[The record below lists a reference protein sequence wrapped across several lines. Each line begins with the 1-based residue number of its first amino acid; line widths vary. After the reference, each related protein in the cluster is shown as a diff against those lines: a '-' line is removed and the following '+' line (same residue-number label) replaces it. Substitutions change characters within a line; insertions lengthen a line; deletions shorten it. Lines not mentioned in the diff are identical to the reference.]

1 MERKNQGSRDRN
13 ILEMVRGLLLS
24 EIAFQEISKKY
35 KEGQLRFSDIGNW
48 VDDKGQSLLYDLKEK
63 CHSLF
68 RQVRIGPS
76 NKNELLIDLVIGSI
90 FHEAM
95 KLRENIYQ
103 MEAYRPRYLQYKRK
117 TGKSVYE
124 KNYLQQFERI
134 ISRAELG
141 VAEGMEE
148 TRTLFREAMSQLV
161 IFFKEN
167 SKNPFLVRFIL
178 EHLPLHQKVYGPK
191 RMISIFNFMFKKGL
205 LEAYDLA
212 GRSYSQ
218 SGHFD
223 LASRYFS
230 KALKMNTH
238 RHEFQFLINFSL
250 GMNAYFNNLYPKT
263 LSHFRKLVLL
273 RSNVKGKKEY
283 LRRVEEICRKVS
295 YELKEGR
302 GLKESSKASFL
313 ADQIKKML

>member
-1 MERKNQGSRDRN
+1 MERKNHGSRDRN
-13 ILEMVRGLLLS
+13 ILAMVRGLLLS

-68 RQVRIGPS
+68 RQEKRGPS
-76 NKNELLIDLVIGSI
+76 NKNEWLLDLVIGSI

-95 KLRENIYQ
+95 KFRESIYQ
-103 MEAYRPRYLQYKRK
+103 MEVYRPRYLQYKRK
-117 TGKSVYE
+117 ANKSAYE
-124 KNYLQQFERI
+124 KSYLHQFERI
-134 ISRAELG
+134 ISRAEQG

-161 IFFKEN
+161 VFFKEN

-178 EHLPLHQKVYGPK
+178 EHQTLHQKVYGPK
-191 RMISIFNFMFKKGL
+191 RMAEIFDLMFEKGL
-205 LEAYDLA
+205 LDAYDLA

-218 SGHFD
+218 SGHYD

-238 RHEFQFLINFSL
+238 HHEFQFLINFSL
-250 GMNAYFNNLYPKT
+250 GMNAYYNNSYSKT
-263 LSHFRKLVLL
+263 LSHFRKLISLQ
-273 RSNVKGKKEY
+273 SNVKGKKEY
-283 LRRVEEICRKVS
+283 LRRVEEICRKVA
-295 YELKEGR
+295 YESKEGR
-302 GLKESSKASFL
+302 GLKDSRKASFL